1 MEEKEEKYEVI
12 ESFRDL
18 KDDEYIYL
26 KNVEGKNVYPREGLK
41 PNKERIEELS
51 SDKNQIGK
59 PLIRKIEEKAKNK
72 QEEKIK
78 TEQKEKTSENSK
90 ENKSKE

>member
-18 KDDEYIYL
+18 KDNEYVYL
-26 KNVEGKNVYPREGLK
+26 KNVEGKNIYPREGLK
-41 PNKERIEELS
+41 PSKERIEELS

-59 PLIRKIEEKAKNK
+59 PLIRKR
-72 QEEKIK
+72 EEKIK